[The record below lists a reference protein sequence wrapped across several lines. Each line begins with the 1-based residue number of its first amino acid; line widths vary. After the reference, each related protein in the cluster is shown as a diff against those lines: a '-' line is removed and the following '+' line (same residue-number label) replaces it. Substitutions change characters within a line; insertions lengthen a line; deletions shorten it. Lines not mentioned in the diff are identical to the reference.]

1 MGLDLKIENIDNNLQ
16 NAKWPILISG
26 PCSAESEQQMLST
39 AIQLAETGKVSYF
52 RAGLWK
58 PRTRPGAFEGVG
70 AKGLEWLK
78 KVREVTGLKISTEV
92 AKAEHV
98 ELCLEAGLDM
108 IWIGART
115 STNPF
120 SIQEVAD
127 ALRGT
132 DITVLVK
139 NPLNPD
145 FQLWIGAL
153 ERINRAGVKK
163 LGAIHRG
170 FSNYDEKVFRNSPM
184 WDIPIELKRQCP
196 QIPIITDPSH
206 ITGKRELVPFISQKA
221 LDLNMDG
228 LMIESHITP
237 DIAWSDNAQQVTPA
251 VLAQIIKELVLRK
264 HEGDNPAFKTQLEKL
279 RLEIDQYDNDIIKI
293 ISARMNV
300 AAKIGQ
306 YKRDNEVTILQM
318 NRWEQ
323 ILNQRVALGEAMGL
337 SNSFM
342 KRMLQLV
349 HQESIRIQT
358 DIMNA

>member
-1 MGLDLKIENIDNNLQ
+1 MGIELKIEDIDNNLD
-16 NAKWPILISG
+16 NAGWPILISG

-70 AKGLEWLK
+70 AKGLEWLR

-92 AKAEHV
+92 ARAEHV

-108 IWIGART
+108 IWVGART

-120 SIQEVAD
+120 SVQEVAD

-206 ITGKRELVPFISQKA
+206 ISGKRELVPFIAQKA

-228 LMIESHITP
+228 LMIEAHIQP
-237 DIAWSDNAQQVTPA
+237 EVAWSDSDQQVTPA
-251 VLAQIIKELVLRK
+251 ALAQIIKELVLRK
-264 HEGDNPAFKTQLEKL
+264 PDGDNPFYKSQLDKL
-279 RLEIDQYDNDIIKI
+279 RLEIDQFDNDIIKI

-300 AAKIGQ
+300 AAKIGK

-323 ILNQRVALGEAMGL
+323 ILNQRIALGEAMGL
-337 SNSFM
+337 SSNFM
-342 KRMLQLV
+342 KRLLQLI

-358 DIMNA
+358 EIMNS

>member
-1 MGLDLKIENIDNNLQ
+1 MGLELKIENIDNNLQ

-92 AKAEHV
+92 ARAEHV

-115 STNPF
+115 TTNPF

-132 DITVLVK
+132 DIPVLVK

-196 QIPIITDPSH
+196 EIPIITDPSH

-228 LMIESHITP
+228 LMIESHINP

-251 VLAQIIKELVLRK
+251 DLAQIIKELVLRK
-264 HEGDNPAFKTQLEKL
+264 NEGDNPAFKTQLEKL

>member
-1 MGLDLKIENIDNNLQ
+1 MGIDLKVENIDNNLA

-26 PCSAESEQQMLST
+26 PCSAESEQQLLST
-39 AIQLAETGKVSYF
+39 AVELAKMNKVSYF

-70 AKGLEWLK
+70 EIGLKWLK
-78 KVREVTGLKISTEV
+78 KVREETGLQVSTEV

-108 IWIGART
+108 IWVGART

-120 SIQEVAD
+120 SVQEIAD
-127 ALRGT
+127 ALQGT

-153 ERINRAGVKK
+153 ERINRAGVKR

-170 FSNYDEKVFRNSPM
+170 FSAYEEKVFRNSPM
-184 WDIPIELKRQCP
+184 WDIPIELKRLCP
-196 QIPIITDPSH
+196 EIPIITDPSH
-206 ITGKRELVPFISQKA
+206 IAGKRELVPFISQKA

-228 LMIESHITP
+228 LMIESHIQP
-237 DIAWSDNAQQVTPA
+237 DVAWSDASQQVTPA
-251 VLAQIIKELVLRK
+251 GLTALITDLVLRK
-264 HEGDNPAFKTQLEKL
+264 PTDEDQNFKTKL
-279 RLEIDQYDNDIIKI
+279 DTLRQEIDKLDNDIIKQ
-293 ISARMNV
+293 ISSRMNV
-300 AAKIGQ
+300 AKKIGE

-323 ILNQRVALGEAMGL
+323 ILNQRIAVGEAMGL
-337 SNSFM
+337 SDSFM
-342 KRMLQLV
+342 KRMLQLI

-358 DIMNA
+358 EIMNS

>member
-92 AKAEHV
+92 ARAEHV

-251 VLAQIIKELVLRK
+251 VLSQIIKELVLRK

>member
-1 MGLDLKIENIDNNLQ
+1 MGLELKIENIDNNLQ

-92 AKAEHV
+92 ARAEHV

-115 STNPF
+115 TTNPF

-132 DITVLVK
+132 DIPVLVK

-196 QIPIITDPSH
+196 EIPIITDPSH

-228 LMIESHITP
+228 LMIESHINP

-251 VLAQIIKELVLRK
+251 ALAQIIKELVLRK
-264 HEGDNPAFKTQLEKL
+264 NEGDNPAFKTQLEKL

>member
-92 AKAEHV
+92 ARAEHV